1 MENTDRSADVGEPVV
16 LDVPEVARRLGISR
30 SFAYELVAAGE
41 IPSLRLGRRV
51 LVPVH
56 QLRRLLGQVD

>member
-1 MENTDRSADVGEPVV
+1 MENATERTAGSEPVV

-56 QLRRLLGQVD
+56 QLRRLLGQAE

>member
-1 MENTDRSADVGEPVV
+1 MENTTAGAEVSEPVV

-30 SFAYELVAAGE
+30 RFAYELVAAGE

-56 QLRRLLGQVD
+56 QLRRLLGQSE